1 MTTRTQL
8 EPEVATGP
16 DPGATPP
23 AADAVPRGRARW
35 RGGKPGKGRGRRQGA
50 LLRLRAEIPLS
61 ARVVLAFAGIAGLLA
76 LWWVAAT
83 FWSTN
88 TVLVPTPSA
97 AWNAGVDY
105 WNSGELGTDFAA
117 SAMRVLKAYS
127 ISMGIGIVLG
137 LAIGSFRS
145 IESFWESPIGF
156 LRYIPATALT
166 PLFLL
171 WLGID
176 EPPKVALIIA
186 GTVFYNILMIADVAR
201 GVPRELIATSYTLGA
216 GRTRVLRRVIFPHAW
231 PGIIDVA
238 RINLA
243 AAWLMLVVAE
253 LLAAQDGLAYRL
265 VQSQRGR
272 QVDRMFAILI
282 IFGLIG
288 VVSDLALR
296 GLRNRT
302 APWSRP

>member
-1 MTTRTQL
+1 MNRRRSKLSSQKGFVL
-8 EPEVATGP
+8 VYMAATLTGSLLFT
-16 DPGATPP
+16 GL
-23 AADAVPRGRARW
+23 AVDSGRAYVV
-35 RGGKPGKGRGRRQGA
+35 KAQLTKAVDGA
-50 LLRLRAEIPLS
+50 ALAG
-61 ARVVLAFAGIAGLLA
+61 ARSL
-76 LWWVAAT
+76 
-83 FWSTN
+83 
-88 TVLVPTPSA
+88 
-97 AWNAGVDY
+97 
-105 WNSGELGTDFAA
+105 NSGNPRREAEKIFPELVEYAGERDVRIIIENCV
-117 SAMRVLKAYS
+117 MEGWHPDGYPGNLAYS
-127 ISMGIGIVLG
+127 PELWEWMFDLG
-137 LAIGSFRS
+137 LYLNFDPSH
-145 IESFWESPIGF
+145 
-156 LRYIPATALT
+156 
-166 PLFLL
+166 LL

-176 EPPKVALIIA
+176 EPPKIALIIA

-216 GRTRVLRRVIFPHAW
+216 GRTRVLRRVVFPHAW

-302 APWSRP
+302 APWARA